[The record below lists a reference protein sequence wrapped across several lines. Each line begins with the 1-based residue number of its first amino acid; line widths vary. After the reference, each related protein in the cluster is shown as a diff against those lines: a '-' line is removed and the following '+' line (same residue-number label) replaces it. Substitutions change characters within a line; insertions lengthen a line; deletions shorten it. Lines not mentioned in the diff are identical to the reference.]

1 VALSWRCSYGGEG
14 AAQKPRGGVE
24 RAVAVAAGRRGFV
37 WIWGGGCLR
46 AVAADGER
54 GVKVDIWG
62 ERARVV
68 ELLFISGSI

>member
-1 VALSWRCSYGGEG
+1 
-14 AAQKPRGGVE
+14 VE
-24 RAVAVAAGRRGFV
+24 RAVAVAAGRGFV

-46 AVAADGER
+46 AAAADGER
-54 GVKVDIWG
+54 GVKAGVWG